1 MKRLVPCGL
10 MVLMALTATGGAA
23 AAPDVHY
30 AGTLAGSPTGLVTAR
45 DGARDSAVFRAPR
58 QAVMD
63 AQGTVWVA
71 DTGNHLIR
79 RISAAG
85 EVTTVAGQM
94 GVSGYADGP
103 GTTALFNEPSGV
115 LPAPPGG
122 VWVLDSNNGRIRH
135 VAPDGRVSTLAGG
148 GIGTAGSRY
157 ADGTGTAAAFNEPR
171 GFAQDGAGNLYVAD
185 YQNHVLRKV
194 TPAGVV
200 TTLAGSPG
208 QQGSVDGTGIA
219 ARFSDPQAVAVDAA
233 GTLYVADTGPTKAI
247 RKVTPAGVVTT
258 LAGSA
263 GSVRF
268 SEPRGIAVL
277 GDGSLVVADAQ
288 DQRLLAISPSGSVSV
303 LAGQAGHPGRSDGS
317 GAAASFDTPMGLG
330 AGPGGSLLVADSGNH
345 LLRSVVGST
354 VARWA
359 GVSGHTAS
367 VDGARNEVR
376 FEDPYA
382 VAQDAA
388 GNAYLADAGD
398 HAIRIVDAQGRST
411 LLAGQAGVSGYADGP
426 AATARF
432 RKPAGL
438 AVAPDGTVYVA
449 DSGNHAVRRIAPSGS
464 VGTLAGNGESGSAD
478 GNGTAA
484 RFNGPT
490 GVALAPDGSLYV
502 ADFGN
507 HTIRRITADGTVTT
521 VAGSAGQGG
530 FVDGV
535 ATTLARLRSPVD
547 VAVDAAGTVFVLDRS
562 NHAVRVLDAT
572 GLLTTRAGDGSAG
585 FADGAGRAA
594 RFKFPT
600 GLAVDAEGGVWVADT
615 DNQALRHVAADGT
628 VSTPLGR
635 QLGRADGVG
644 VAARFFN
651 PKDVAAG
658 PGGRLLIADRGNHA
672 LRWAQP
678 LASGT
683 TAVECLLDW
692 GERTYASLLSPP
704 ALSLTFPPCRYRA
717 YGADRYVGV
726 SSADQQV
733 YLLQSGLLTALGSLA
748 GFLSQ
753 AGCVAP

>member
-1 MKRLVPCGL
+1 MRRLLC
-10 MVLMALTATGGAA
+10 VLLSLPVWAV
-23 AAPDVHY
+23 AAPEPHY
-30 AGTLAGSPTGLVTAR
+30 AGTLAGGPAGLVTAR
-45 DGARDSAVFRAPR
+45 DGPRDSAVFRAPR

-63 AQGTVWVA
+63 AQGTVWVV
-71 DTGNHLIR
+71 DTGNHLVR

-85 EVTTVAGQM
+85 EVTTVAGRM

-103 GTTALFNEPSGV
+103 GPSALFNEPSGV
-115 LPAPPGG
+115 LPARQGG

-135 VAPDGRVSTLAGG
+135 VAPDGLVTTLAGG
-148 GIGTAGSRY
+148 GSGPSGSRY
-157 ADGTGTAAAFNEPR
+157 ADGTGSAAAFDEPR
-171 GFAQDGAGNLYVAD
+171 GFAQDAAGNLYVAD
-185 YQNHVLRKV
+185 YQNHLLRKV

-200 TTLAGSPG
+200 TTLAGFPG
-208 QQGSVDGTGIA
+208 QQGSVDGTGSA
-219 ARFSDPQAVAVDAA
+219 ARFSDPQAVAIDAA
-233 GTLYVADTGPTKAI
+233 GTIYVADTGPTKAI

-258 LAGSA
+258 LAVNA

-288 DQRLLAISPSGSVSV
+288 DQRLLAISSSGTVSV
-303 LAGQAGHPGRSDGS
+303 LAGQAGRPGRSDGI
-317 GAAASFDTPMGLG
+317 GVAASFDTPMGLG
-330 AGPGGSLLVADSGNH
+330 PGPGGSLLVADSGNN
-345 LLRSVVGST
+345 LLRSVVGSS

-367 VDGARNEVR
+367 VDGARNDVR

-388 GNAYLADAGD
+388 GNAYVADAGD
-398 HAIRIVDAQGRST
+398 HAIRIVDTQGRST
-411 LLAGQAGVSGYADGP
+411 LLAGQAGVSGYADGA

-438 AVAPDGTVYVA
+438 VVASDGMVFVA
-449 DSGNHAVRRIAPSGS
+449 DSGNHVVRRIANGS
-464 VGTLAGNGESGSAD
+464 VSTLAGDGERGSRDGSGS
-478 GNGTAA
+478 AA
-484 RFNGPT
+484 RFNEPT
-490 GVALAPDGSLYV
+490 GLALAPDGSLYV

-530 FVDGV
+530 FVDG
-535 ATTLARLRSPVD
+535 AAATLARLRSPVD
-547 VAVDAAGTVFVLDRS
+547 VAVDPAGTVFVLDRS

-615 DNQALRHVAADGT
+615 DNQALRHVAPDGT

-644 VAARFFN
+644 AAARFFN

-658 PGGRLLIADRGNHA
+658 PGGRLLVADRGNHA
-672 LRWAQP
+672 VRWAQP
-678 LASGT
+678 LAAGT

-692 GERTYASLLSPP
+692 GERTYAALLAPP
-704 ALSLTFPPCRYRA
+704 ALSLSYPPYRYRA
-717 YGADRYVGV
+717 YAAGLYVGV

-733 YLLQSGLLTALGSLA
+733 YLQQDGLLTALGSLT
-748 GFLSQ
+748 GFLAQ
-753 AGCVAP
+753 AACVAP